1 MSTPGLDA
9 LGTALHATPAAG
21 LEELSDEL
29 LTELA
34 LLVTTAEETQRLEL
48 HASLD
53 EALAVVPRPVRA
65 AVRRAVGL

>member
-1 MSTPGLDA
+1 MSLDA
-9 LGTALHATPAAG
+9 LASALHATPAAG
-21 LEELSDEL
+21 LEELSDDQ
-29 LTELA
+29 LA
-34 LLVTTAEETQRLEL
+34 DLAHLVLAAEETQRLEL

>member
-9 LGTALHATPAAG
+9 LGNALHATPAAG
-21 LEELSDEL
+21 LEELSDDAL
-29 LTELA
+29 ADLA
-34 LLVTTAEETQRLEL
+34 LLVTSAEETQRLEL

-53 EALAVVPRPVRA
+53 EALGVVPRPVRA

>member
-1 MSTPGLDA
+1 MSLDA
-9 LGTALHATPAAG
+9 LTSALRTTPAAG
-21 LEELSDEL
+21 LEELSDEQ
-29 LTELA
+29 LA
-34 LLVTTAEETQRLEL
+34 DLAHLVLAAEETQRLEL